1 MSEFIIDTGK
11 TRTEPIDY
19 SWRNKPGAGC
29 LGAID
34 CKECGCIMAAQGTHC
49 FCMGIYTCPRCGYE
63 SKGWIHNI
71 RGFKNGSPIYDDPV
85 DIDSE
90 TFEKIKTGFK
100 AVDFAPTGVMI
111 DQLKELSQKDRNKV
125 FRHFCR
131 GCNRYLEEGE
141 VCYCEKY

>member
-1 MSEFIIDTGK
+1 MSDYIEDTGK
-11 TRTEPIDY
+11 TSDNPADY
-19 SWRNKPGAGC
+19 NKRDFTPQGC
-29 LGAID
+29 IGSIACKKCGAILWA
-34 CKECGCIMAAQGTHC
+34 KGTHC

-125 FRHFCR
+125 LRHFCR